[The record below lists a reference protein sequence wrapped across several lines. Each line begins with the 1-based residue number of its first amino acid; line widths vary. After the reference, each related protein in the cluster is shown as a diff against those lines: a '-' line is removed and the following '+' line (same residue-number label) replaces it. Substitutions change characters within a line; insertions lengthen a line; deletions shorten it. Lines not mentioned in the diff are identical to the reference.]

1 MEVGTYFRFIL
12 ALIFVL
18 GLIGLLAWTARRYGL
33 GAMTSSRRA
42 AGKRLSITE
51 VMQVDGRRRLVLF
64 RRDNVEHLVLLG
76 INGDVVIERAIE
88 SRDFGEDMRTAI
100 AEPGKREATS

>member
-1 MEVGTYFRFIL
+1 MEVGTYFRFLL
-12 ALIFVL
+12 ALVFVL

-42 AGKRLSITE
+42 SGKRLSISE

-76 INGDVVIERAIE
+76 INGDVVIESAIPTP
-88 SRDFGEDMRTAI
+88 DFGEDVRSAI
-100 AEPGKREATS
+100 AAPAKTEPKA